1 MQLDN
6 NTSSV
11 MNTFSLVIVFMA
23 FFAKLRIKS
32 TYLWKPKPLFN
43 PKDFCSLFQSSR
55 KKVLKW
61 VSFIQMV
68 VILFRN

>member
-1 MQLDN
+1 MMN
-6 NTSSV
+6 NGLG
-11 MNTFSLVIVFMA
+11 FIL
-23 FFAKLRIKS
+23 
-32 TYLWKPKPLFN
+32 KPLFYKCN
-43 PKDFCSLFQSSR
+43 PLPMSSPNTFCSLFQSSR